1 VPNIGNRE
9 FPGDY
14 VRIAARA
21 ALMSRASRNRDFLFR
36 RDLSRLE
43 ARARDR
49 LKLSMHCDARTRMA
63 SRDGCRYSSRLRA
76 QIRNAIAC
84 ARASCLTNWKADRDS
99 RSERDRE
106 RGGALLLAK
115 GAISTQRG
123 GIPRKITSVLCNGA
137 LECAR
142 DSVNQKRG
150 VGGRAKVSRR
160 EGNGTEKE
168 PLN

>member
-1 VPNIGNRE
+1 
-9 FPGDY
+9 
-14 VRIAARA
+14 
-21 ALMSRASRNRDFLFR
+21 MSVLLASSRSDTKRNRV
-36 RDLSRLE
+36 
-43 ARARDR
+43 RAR
-49 LKLSMHCDARTRMA
+49 
-63 SRDGCRYSSRLRA
+63 
-76 QIRNAIAC
+76 

-150 VGGRAKVSRR
+150 VGGEGKDIAK
-160 EGNGTEKE
+160 GGQWNQKGAA
-168 PLN
+168 